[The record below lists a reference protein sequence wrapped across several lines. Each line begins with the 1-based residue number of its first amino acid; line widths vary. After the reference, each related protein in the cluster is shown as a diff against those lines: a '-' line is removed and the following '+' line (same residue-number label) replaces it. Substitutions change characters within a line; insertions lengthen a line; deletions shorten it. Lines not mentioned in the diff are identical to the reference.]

1 MGIIVKVAQ
10 AVQPVPRAGVV
21 PLLRR
26 VVLHAL
32 GQGGQHRVTVIQT
45 HGLSR
50 PILVDVD
57 VLRGHQHAVES
68 LEAFGL
74 ALLLGGV
81 RELVGVVGRLIV
93 RPGVRRSRQNV
104 TERVGQI
111 PGGIRAQRPVR
122 LVLRI
127 PGRHLT
133 VNVRGQVE
141 KTSRVDIGQ

>member
-10 AVQPVPRAGVV
+10 AVPPVPRAGVI

-32 GQGGQHRVTVIQT
+32 SQGGQHRVTVIQA

-57 VLRGHQHAVES
+57 VLRSHQHAVES
-68 LEAFGL
+68 PVAFGL
-74 ALLLGGV
+74 ALFLSGV

-93 RPGVRRSRQNV
+93 RPGVRRGRQNV
-104 TERVGQI
+104 TERAGQI
-111 PGGIRAQRPVR
+111 PGGIRTQKRVG

-127 PGRHLT
+127 PDLHPI
-133 VNVRGQVE
+133 VNVYGQVE